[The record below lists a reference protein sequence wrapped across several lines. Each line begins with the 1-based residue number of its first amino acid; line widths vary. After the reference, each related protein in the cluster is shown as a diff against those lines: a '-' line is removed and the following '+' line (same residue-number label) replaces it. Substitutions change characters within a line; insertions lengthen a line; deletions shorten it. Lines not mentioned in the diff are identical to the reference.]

1 MAKATREAKVH
12 TSWIHINDAYERAVE
27 RFVLETLS
35 GRTAPRFLS
44 SFLPLQRRIAEVG
57 MINSLAQL
65 VLKLTSPGVPDFY
78 QGTELWDL
86 SLVDPDNRRAV
97 DFDAR
102 RFLVHRLEPI
112 TARLNAGEPV
122 ERDIDHLLETWVDGA
137 IKLFVTMRGLHV
149 RRTYAELFSSG
160 TYEPMTSEGP
170 GADHVIA
177 FARRH
182 ASGTLLTIVPRLV
195 LSLRLDDRSL
205 PRGRLTWGSTHIRLA
220 ERLATARYHNL
231 LTGHVVQPTE
241 PVLPLAEVLRTCPV
255 AMMWSAAPD
264 A

>member
-1 MAKATREAKVH
+1 
-12 TSWIHINDAYERAVE
+12 
-27 RFVLETLS
+27 
-35 GRTAPRFLS
+35 
-44 SFLPLQRRIAEVG
+44 
-57 MINSLAQL
+57 
-65 VLKLTSPGVPDFY
+65 
-78 QGTELWDL
+78 
-86 SLVDPDNRRAV
+86 
-97 DFDAR
+97 
-102 RFLVHRLEPI
+102 
-112 TARLNAGEPV
+112 
-122 ERDIDHLLETWVDGA
+122 LLETWVDGA

-205 PRGRLTWGSTHIRLA
+205 PRGRLTWASTHIRLA

-231 LTGHVVQPTE
+231 LTGHVVQPAE

-255 AMMWSAAPD
+255 EMMWSAAPD